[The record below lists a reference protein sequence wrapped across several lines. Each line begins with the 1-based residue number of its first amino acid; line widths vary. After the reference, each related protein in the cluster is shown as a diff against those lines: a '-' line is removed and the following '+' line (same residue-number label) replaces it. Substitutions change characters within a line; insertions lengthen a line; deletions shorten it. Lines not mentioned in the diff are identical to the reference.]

1 MKQNYFF
8 LITFL
13 SFTFF
18 QGQNTANRFFY
29 ELTYKSYIKDSIVTK
44 KTLTILD
51 ITNQKSI
58 YRDYLS
64 VSQDSLITELSE
76 KYKKS
81 GNNVD
86 MQKLIKTPNFTHK
99 IIKEYPIKKVTY
111 SDKVLQ
117 DNFIYEEAPNFQ
129 WKILKEKKTIGEY
142 KAQKAT
148 AKYGGKNW
156 IAWFSNDIPFLDGPY
171 KFYGLPGLI
180 VKIEDA
186 NQNYSWVLKG
196 NKTIENWEEETYAEK
211 LNKQFGQRI
220 NNLEVDRKKFE
231 TLYADY
237 KNDPFAKIK
246 GRIPAEAL
254 SQKMPGQDKTIGEV
268 FKEQE
273 KWLKDAM
280 NANNNNIEIQAIE
293 GKPKK

>member
-180 VKIEDA
+180 VQIEDEED
-186 NQNYSWVLKG
+186 NISWTLAG
-196 NKTIENWEEETYAEK
+196 NKTVKNYKEKSLLDGGNNIKSIMVSKEKFKEIDTDYRNNPMGRIKATVPAEK
-211 LNKQFGQRI
+211 LTQQMPDGKT
-220 NNLEVDRKKFE
+220 LEQ
-231 TLYADY
+231 
-237 KNDPFAKIK
+237 KI
-246 GRIPAEAL
+246 
-254 SQKMPGQDKTIGEV
+254 
-268 FKEQE
+268 KEQE
-273 KWLKDAM
+273 EQMKTMLKETTIK
-280 NANNNNIEIQAIE
+280 IE
-293 GKPKK
+293 

>member
-111 SDKVLQ
+111 YDKVLQ
-117 DNFIYEEAPNFQ
+117 DNFIYEEAPNLQ

-180 VKIEDA
+180 VQIEDEED
-186 NQNYSWVLKG
+186 NISWTLAG
-196 NKTIENWEEETYAEK
+196 NKTVKNYKEKSLLDGGNNIKSIMVSKEKFKEIDTDYRNNPMGRIKATVPAEK
-211 LNKQFGQRI
+211 LTQQMPDGKT
-220 NNLEVDRKKFE
+220 LEQ
-231 TLYADY
+231 
-237 KNDPFAKIK
+237 KI
-246 GRIPAEAL
+246 
-254 SQKMPGQDKTIGEV
+254 
-268 FKEQE
+268 KEQE
-273 KWLKDAM
+273 EQMKTMLKETTIK
-280 NANNNNIEIQAIE
+280 IEE
-293 GKPKK
+293 

>member
-64 VSQDSLITELSE
+64 VSQDSLITEVSE

-180 VKIEDA
+180 VQIEDEED
-186 NQNYSWVLKG
+186 NISWTLAG
-196 NKTIENWEEETYAEK
+196 NKTVKNYKEKSLLDGGNNIKSIMVSKEKFKEIDTDYRNNPMGRIKATVPAEK
-211 LNKQFGQRI
+211 LTQQMPDGKT
-220 NNLEVDRKKFE
+220 LEQ
-231 TLYADY
+231 
-237 KNDPFAKIK
+237 KI
-246 GRIPAEAL
+246 
-254 SQKMPGQDKTIGEV
+254 
-268 FKEQE
+268 KEQE
-273 KWLKDAM
+273 EQMKTMLKETTIK
-280 NANNNNIEIQAIE
+280 IEE
-293 GKPKK
+293 

>member
-180 VKIEDA
+180 VQIEDEED
-186 NQNYSWVLKG
+186 NISWTLAG
-196 NKTIENWEEETYAEK
+196 NKTVKNYKEKSLLDGGNNIKSIMVSKEKFKEIDTDYRNNPMGRIKATVPAEK
-211 LNKQFGQRI
+211 LTQQMPDGKT
-220 NNLEVDRKKFE
+220 LEQ
-231 TLYADY
+231 
-237 KNDPFAKIK
+237 KI
-246 GRIPAEAL
+246 
-254 SQKMPGQDKTIGEV
+254 
-268 FKEQE
+268 KEQE
-273 KWLKDAM
+273 EQMKTMLKETTIK
-280 NANNNNIEIQAIE
+280 IEE
-293 GKPKK
+293 

>member
-13 SFTFF
+13 SFIFF

-129 WKILKEKKTIGEY
+129 WEILQEKKTIGEY

-180 VKIEDA
+180 VQIEDEED
-186 NQNYSWVLKG
+186 NISWTLAG
-196 NKTIENWEEETYAEK
+196 NKTVKNYKEKSLLDGGNNIKSIMVSKEKFKEIDTDYRNNPMGRIKATVPAEK
-211 LNKQFGQRI
+211 LTQQMPDGKT
-220 NNLEVDRKKFE
+220 LEQ
-231 TLYADY
+231 
-237 KNDPFAKIK
+237 KI
-246 GRIPAEAL
+246 
-254 SQKMPGQDKTIGEV
+254 
-268 FKEQE
+268 KEQE
-273 KWLKDAM
+273 EQMKTMLKETTIK
-280 NANNNNIEIQAIE
+280 IEE
-293 GKPKK
+293 

>member
-129 WKILKEKKTIGEY
+129 WKILKEKKTIGEQ

-148 AKYGGKNW
+148 AKYGAKNW

-180 VKIEDA
+180 VQIEDEED
-186 NQNYSWVLKG
+186 NISWTLAG
-196 NKTIENWEEETYAEK
+196 NKTVKNYKEKSLLDGGNNIKSIMVSKEKFKEIDTDYRNNPMGRIKATVPAEK
-211 LNKQFGQRI
+211 LTQQMPDGKT
-220 NNLEVDRKKFE
+220 LEQ
-231 TLYADY
+231 
-237 KNDPFAKIK
+237 KI
-246 GRIPAEAL
+246 
-254 SQKMPGQDKTIGEV
+254 
-268 FKEQE
+268 KEQE
-273 KWLKDAM
+273 EQMKTMLKETTIK
-280 NANNNNIEIQAIE
+280 IEE
-293 GKPKK
+293 

>member
-51 ITNQKSI
+51 ITKQKSI

-180 VKIEDA
+180 VQIEDEED
-186 NQNYSWVLKG
+186 NISWTLAG
-196 NKTIENWEEETYAEK
+196 NKTVKNYKEKSLLDGGNNIKSIMVSKEKFKEIDTDYRNNPMGRIKATVPAEK
-211 LNKQFGQRI
+211 LTQQMPDGKT
-220 NNLEVDRKKFE
+220 LEQ
-231 TLYADY
+231 
-237 KNDPFAKIK
+237 KI
-246 GRIPAEAL
+246 
-254 SQKMPGQDKTIGEV
+254 
-268 FKEQE
+268 KEQE
-273 KWLKDAM
+273 EQMKTMLKETTIK
-280 NANNNNIEIQAIE
+280 IEE
-293 GKPKK
+293 

>member
-129 WKILKEKKTIGEY
+129 WEILQEKKTIGEY

-180 VKIEDA
+180 VQIEDEED
-186 NQNYSWVLKG
+186 NISWTLAG
-196 NKTIENWEEETYAEK
+196 NKTVKNYKEKSLLDGGNNIKSIMVSKEKFKEIDTDYRNNPMGRIKATVPAEK
-211 LNKQFGQRI
+211 LTQQMPDGKT
-220 NNLEVDRKKFE
+220 LEQ
-231 TLYADY
+231 
-237 KNDPFAKIK
+237 KI
-246 GRIPAEAL
+246 
-254 SQKMPGQDKTIGEV
+254 
-268 FKEQE
+268 KEQE
-273 KWLKDAM
+273 EQMKTMLKETTIK
-280 NANNNNIEIQAIE
+280 IEE
-293 GKPKK
+293 